1 MKKKSKNN
9 LLSLNP
15 NARIFREIEIQQPNW
30 WTLFRKDKDLY
41 IDIRKKN
48 SINVYYFGGSVAK
61 IEYKKGFVAKT
72 HQKYLGD
79 NIPRGETK
87 KGNDKFEYDQIN
99 LSKLT
104 ETDVEKIKGNIK
116 KQYLRRINNERPAE
130 KWIQGKLITESPYYI
145 DSELQFNKDPEI
157 GKLRIDLIELLDGVL
172 SFVELKGI
180 FDSRLRNDK
189 KRNRKTPEI
198 IEQMKKYES
207 FINNY
212 VTDIK
217 EYYKKLIKIKQ
228 MLGLTTYSETKF
240 NVNTTPKLLI
250 ANTYR
255 KNTKQREE
263 RISNIKELLDEHS
276 IEFRI
281 IQM

>member
-1 MKKKSKNN
+1 MKSQNT

-15 NARIFREIEIQQPNW
+15 NAKVFKEIGIQQPGW

-41 IDIRKKN
+41 IDIRKED
-48 SINVYYFGGSVAK
+48 SLNVYYFGGSVAK

-79 NIPRGETK
+79 NKPRGKTK
-87 KGNDKFEYDQIN
+87 KGSDKFEYEQIN

-104 ETDVEKIKGNIK
+104 KNEVEKIKENIK
-116 KQYLRRINNERPAE
+116 KEYLRRNDNERPAE
-130 KWIQGKLITESPYYI
+130 KWIQGKLITESKNYI

-157 GKLRIDLIELLDGVL
+157 GKLRIDLIELLGDEL

-198 IEQMKKYES
+198 IEQMKKYQS

-212 VTDIK
+212 ETDIK
-217 EYYKKLIKIKQ
+217 NYYETLIEIKQ
-228 MLGLTTYSETKF
+228 MLGLTTFSNTKL

-255 KNTKQREE
+255 KKTKQREE
-263 RISNIKELLDEHS
+263 RISDIKKLLEEHS
-276 IEFRI
+276 IEYRI
-281 IQM
+281 IRM